1 VSTSRLS
8 RAATEKWEFE
18 EYPVHECTEDEV
30 TKKIFENGHL
40 HFCLPLEIMKFKN
53 DFDFL
58 NEISVAFRVRPN
70 YDKVKNK
77 NDKDAGSTTDG
88 VEDEETI
95 ETVNKECENFSMG
108 RS

>member
-1 VSTSRLS
+1 MSTSELPRV
-8 RAATEKWEFE
+8 ATEKWDYEEFAL
-18 EYPVHECTEDEV
+18 HECTEDEV
-30 TKKIFENGHL
+30 TKKIFEIGHL
-40 HFCLPLEIMKFKN
+40 HVCLPGEMLKFKN

-70 YDKVKNK
+70 YDNVKKK
-77 NDKDAGSTTDG
+77 NDKDAGSATDG
-88 VEDEETI
+88 VEDEETL